1 MLKISITSKAHNAD
15 VSLHAQ
21 IKPFKSLLFCQPLK
35 KDFTQESGS
44 SATFWPPSGACPS
57 SPSPPPSSPP
67 GACPPSPSQLSSQLC
82 SSIFPRRLISLLPW
96 NVPPLPPFN
105 PFHLSYRLHIILTA
119 ASSE

>member
-1 MLKISITSKAHNAD
+1 MLKISIISKTHNAD

-21 IKPFKSLLFCQPLK
+21 IKPFKSLIFCQPLE

-44 SATFWPPSGACPS
+44 SETFWPPSGACPS

-67 GACPPSPSQLSSQLC
+67 GACPPSPSQLSSLLF

-96 NVPPLPPFN
+96 NVPPFN
-105 PFHLSYRLHIILTA
+105 PFHISYRLHIILTT